1 MKTTKPTDDALLDAQ
16 EDDMSSMMTQ
26 LKWAVL
32 NALLLRI
39 ADGDISTHDLVQLYI
54 LLR

>member
-1 MKTTKPTDDALLDAQ
+1 MTTKPTDDALLDAQ
-16 EDDMSSMMTQ
+16 EDDVRSMMKQ
-26 LKWAVL
+26 LKWEVL

-54 LLR
+54 FLR

>member
-16 EDDMSSMMTQ
+16 EDDMRSMMKQ

-39 ADGDISTHDLVQLYI
+39 ADGDISSHDLVQLYI